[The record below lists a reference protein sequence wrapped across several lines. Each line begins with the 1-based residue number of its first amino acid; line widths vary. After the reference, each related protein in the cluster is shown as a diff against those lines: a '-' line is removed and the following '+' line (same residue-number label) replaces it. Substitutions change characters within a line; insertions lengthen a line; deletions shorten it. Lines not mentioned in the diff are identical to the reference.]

1 MTLEMNPLL
10 SVNNTLDESFENKL
24 FNPFDF
30 QQIMDDEGNDPDLI
44 FFNDHSEAVS
54 LPYYTI
60 DEFSCPTKPFGKY
73 IFYLTD

>member
-24 FNPFDF
+24 FNPFDL
-30 QQIMDDEGNDPDLI
+30 QQIMDDEGNDPDLN

-54 LPYYTI
+54 SP
-60 DEFSCPTKPFGKY
+60 
-73 IFYLTD
+73 

>member
-10 SVNNTLDESFENKL
+10 SGNNTSDESFEKKL

-30 QQIMDDEGNDPDLI
+30 QQIMDDEGNDPDLN

-54 LPYYTI
+54 LLYYTI
-60 DEFSCPTKPFGKY
+60 NDFFTR
-73 IFYLTD
+73 L

>member
-30 QQIMDDEGNDPDLI
+30 QQIMDDVGNDSDLI
-44 FFNDHSEAVS
+44 FLMIIPKLLVCLFMH
-54 LPYYTI
+54 L
-60 DEFSCPTKPFGKY
+60 
-73 IFYLTD
+73 